1 MGAYFRNLLTES
13 RLADVRYEGV
23 AYKIQPDES
32 KFVTNR
38 KDSKK
43 KKKQVGL
50 FLCQPL
56 ICAHT

>member
-1 MGAYFRNLLTES
+1 MGWYFRNLLTES

-38 KDSKK
+38 KDTKK
-43 KKKQVGL
+43 KKNK
-50 FLCQPL
+50 
-56 ICAHT
+56 